1 MIRLNAEEPKILVIG
16 SSSIDLVLNTEEFP
30 TAGKTVMAVRQEF
43 FFGGKGANQAVAAA
57 RLGASVYFIS
67 SVGID
72 PQGQQV
78 MRNLLDEGVNVG
90 FVTESENE
98 PTGSA
103 YVATSGGE
111 NSIVVVPAAN
121 SDLKIDA
128 VERAERLFET
138 ADLVLLQLE
147 IPMEVVE
154 YSVRKAKANGK
165 KVGLYA
171 APAVRLSEEIV
182 SQVDFIVA
190 KKNDLEM
197 IFANANTEEL
207 MKKYPNK
214 LFVRDNENTTSFFD
228 GAEIKNYANHNTSTN
243 KMGMGDAFTAGFSVA
258 ICHQNSID
266 DSVIFGNFISDKV
279 SEKRGS
285 QTSLPYLKDIIS

>member
-72 PQGQQV
+72 PQGQQII
-78 MRNLLDEGVNVG
+78 RHLKDEGVNVG

-103 YVATSGGE
+103 YVTASGGE
-111 NSIVVVPAAN
+111 NAIVVVPAAN

-128 VERAERLFET
+128 VARAERLFET

-154 YSVRKAKANGK
+154 YSIKKAKANGK

-171 APAVRLSEEIV
+171 APAVKLSEEIV
-182 SQVDFIVA
+182 SLVDFIIA
-190 KKNDLEM
+190 KKSDLKL
-197 IFANANTEEL
+197 IFSNENIKEL
-207 MKKYPNK
+207 MEKYPNK
-214 LFVRDNENTTSFFD
+214 LFVRDTPNTTSFFD
-228 GAEIKNYANHNTSTN
+228 GAEHKNYANRNTSTN

-258 ICHQNSID
+258 ICHHNSID
-266 DSVIFGNFISDKV
+266 DSVIFGNLISDKV